1 MSSTLSFLRTPGGIL
16 GFVTASVIKYLE
28 VEVSSP
34 RFALSVLALISP
46 HILYYYI
53 WNSAGQFQH
62 MFGKKSVDVFAFA
75 ATCLKALQL
84 FTWVQWYTGI
94 PDFEYL
100 IIAIVLFAIGSV
112 LNGIVYRKLGNEGVY
127 YGFKLGHTIPWVSS
141 FPFNCMRHPQYI
153 GSVLSWTSIALMCS
167 SMYSREVT
175 ALLLVQVTAYF
186 YTAHMESQTDFDS
199 KESRA

>member
-1 MSSTLSFLRTPGGIL
+1 
-16 GFVTASVIKYLE
+16 
-28 VEVSSP
+28 
-34 RFALSVLALISP
+34 
-46 HILYYYI
+46 
-53 WNSAGQFQH
+53 

-153 GSVLSWTSIALMCS
+153 GAVLASTVYW
-167 SMYSREVT
+167 REVL
-175 ALLLVQVTAYF
+175 ALLLVQVTAYL
-186 YTAHMESQTDFDS
+186 YTATMESTTDYDAQ
-199 KESRA
+199 ESIRADQKIK